1 MDLSTALQK
10 MEELLSLMDEY
21 FAKSNASQQFGRE
34 KWDRITGPY
43 GEVEDVIHQFDGTQS
58 IKVDSHGAAPTVHKD
73 WVSAGWLSGRT
84 FHLGAGRTQLVKV
97 ISKVKAKLTDPGVP
111 EAPTSLDQL
120 VRALR
125 RFRECCQ
132 FIESPPANE
141 RQVQDII
148 WVMLR
153 AQFDRLDREDTLP
166 KFGVKSY
173 RPDFGV
179 PDLRTLLEVKYVG
192 PKTDL
197 AAIQEEILA
206 DVPGYLNANTKYA
219 GMVVFVYDASHKL
232 LDSRK
237 LVEDLRS
244 VQGIVDV
251 IVIPGIGNP

>member
-1 MDLSTALQK
+1 MNLTTALQR
-10 MEELLSLMDEY
+10 MEELLGLMDEWNT
-21 FAKSNASQQFGRE
+21 KGNEGFGRD
-34 KWDRITGPY
+34 KWDRITALY
-43 GEVEDVIHQFDGTQS
+43 GEIEDVIHQFEGTES
-58 IKVDSHGAAPTVHKD
+58 IKVETLRGGAPTTHKD

-84 FHLGAGRTQLVKV
+84 HHSHAGRTQLVKV
-97 ISKVKAKLTDPGVP
+97 MSKVRARLADPGAP
-111 EAPTSLDQL
+111 EAPTSIDQL
-120 VRALR
+120 LRALR
-125 RFRECCQ
+125 RFRECCP

-166 KFGVKSY
+166 RFGLKSY

-192 PKTDL
+192 AKTDL

-206 DVPGYLNANTKYA
+206 DVPGYLNSGNSYA
-219 GMVVFVYDASHKL
+219 GLVVFVYDASHKL

-237 LVEDLRS
+237 FVGDLRS
-244 VQGIVDV
+244 VTGISDV
-251 IVIPGIGNP
+251 VVIPGIGNR